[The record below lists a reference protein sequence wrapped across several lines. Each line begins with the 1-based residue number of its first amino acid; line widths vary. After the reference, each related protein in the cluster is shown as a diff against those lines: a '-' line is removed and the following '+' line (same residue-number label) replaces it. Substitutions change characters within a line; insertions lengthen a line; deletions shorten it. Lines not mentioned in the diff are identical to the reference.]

1 MNQTKEDKKKINK
14 KWLDLKSKSSR
25 RIIIMQMSLHFIH
38 FVHFDYRWFRSND
51 EQVIFFFLFSFNTI
65 DIKIT
70 TNYKIG
76 LNWIL
81 KSVFVTKL
89 KASNYM
95 ESKYKTSMQQW
106 LYNLWKWL
114 GDMVHEYRWLLIS
127 QCRHWQR
134 TIQSIFFFVLSFI
147 ILLHHFLSRS
157 GSLALLS
164 SKW

>member
-1 MNQTKEDKKKINK
+1 MTWRANHRDVLLLCKCLCISFILYTLIIDDFVRMTNK
-14 KWLDLKSKSSR
+14 W
-25 RIIIMQMSLHFIH
+25 
-38 FVHFDYRWFRSND
+38 
-51 EQVIFFFLFSFNTI
+51 FFFLFSFNTI